1 MEALQRVRLS
11 GDLNGD
17 YVVLQHDAG
26 GVLRIAPERPKVVAL
41 RKTSLA
47 CPSQWEGV
55 LDDGRAVY
63 VRYRHGGLSVGLGD
77 EIQEAVSNGISDR
90 ALYRDYVGDSLDGF
104 MDVDELK
111 VHLHGLLE
119 FPADLIVENERP
131 PSWDPNAL
139 ARLLGPLPED

>member
-1 MEALQRVRLS
+1 ML
-11 GDLNGD
+11 
-17 YVVLQHDAG
+17 H
-26 GVLRIAPERPKVVAL
+26 IAPERPEVVAL

-63 VRYRHGGLSVGLGD
+63 ARYRHGGLSVGLGD
-77 EIQEAVSNGISDR
+77 EVQDAIGNGMSDR
-90 ALYRDYVGDSLDGF
+90 ALYSDYVGDGLDGF
-104 MDVDELK
+104 MDVEELK

-131 PSWDPNAL
+131 PSWDPEGL